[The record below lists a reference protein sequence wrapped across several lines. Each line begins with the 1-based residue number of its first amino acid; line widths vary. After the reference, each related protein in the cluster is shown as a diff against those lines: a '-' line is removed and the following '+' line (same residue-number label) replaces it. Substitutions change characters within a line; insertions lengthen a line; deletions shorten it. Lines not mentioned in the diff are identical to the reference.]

1 MSHEPSA
8 IRGLTIDAVAQWLTE
23 HVPEAAGGFEFSLIA
38 AGGSNLTYRVTDRDG
53 GVFALRRPPE
63 GTALAT
69 AHDVDREWRI
79 ISALHRSG
87 SVPVPRPIARCDD
100 ANITGAPF
108 YVMDFVAGP
117 ILRTSADTAGMDAE
131 AALVATNSLIDAQVA
146 MHTIDLD
153 ASGLADLG
161 RHDGY
166 VERQLKRWRT
176 QVERA
181 DARSVPLIH
190 ELHAALVAQVPEER
204 AAPALAHGDYRFDN
218 VVLRPDWSMGAV
230 LDWELCT
237 TGNPLADF
245 AWSMQ
250 YWADPGD
257 AFTWLHDAPTASAV
271 FPRSAEVVEFY
282 ATATGFDLSDY
293 PFYKAFSWWKQAC
306 IVEGVYARRLR
317 GSQGGMRQSGPASV
331 IADRVDVM
339 LEHAHRLVGDLD

>member
-1 MSHEPSA
+1 MSHEPPA
-8 IRGLTIDAVAQWLTE
+8 IRGLTIDAVTQWLTA
-23 HVPEAAGGFEFSLIA
+23 HVPEAAGGFEYSLIA

-100 ANITGAPF
+100 ASITGAPF

-117 ILRTSADTAGMDAE
+117 ILRTVADTAGLDAE
-131 AALVATNSLIDAQVA
+131 AALTATHSLIDAQVA

-176 QVERA
+176 QVKRA
-181 DARSVPLIH
+181 DARPVPLLH
-190 ELHAALVAQVPEER
+190 ELYDALATRVPAER
-204 AAPALAHGDYRFDN
+204 VAPALAHGDYRFDN

-245 AWSMQ
+245 AWSTQ

-257 AFTWLHDAPTASAV
+257 AFTWLPDAPTTSTV
-271 FPRSAEVVEFY
+271 FPRSAEVIDLY
-282 ATATGFDLSDY
+282 TAATGFDLSDY
-293 PFYKAFSWWKQAC
+293 PFYEAFSWWKQAC
-306 IVEGVYARRLR
+306 IVEGVFARRLN
-317 GSQGGMRQSGPASV
+317 GSQGGMHQSGPASV
-331 IADRVDVM
+331 IADRVDIM
-339 LEHAHRLVGDLD
+339 LEHTHRLVADLD